1 MGKLAKSRQNIEN
14 QKKTEQTKQTKYRKS
29 DKNRQK
35 GMGKSKKVDKIKKDW
50 KNIDKILK
58 SSLEKSQT
66 KLRKNVDKI

>member
-1 MGKLAKSRQNIEN
+1 
-14 QKKTEQTKQTKYRKS
+14 
-29 DKNRQK
+29 
-35 GMGKSKKVDKIKKDW
+35 MGKSKKVDKIKKDW